1 MAIEKNAD
9 DARSESVSFQFAV
22 PGSTEWMK
30 SFAQVPTA
38 LFASKWKDTLG
49 FTACFL
55 KDQADYVT
63 QLAECTDPAQVLK
76 CQAEF
81 AQKSWTRC
89 CDEGSK
95 FIESAR
101 TKLLSATPPA

>member
-1 MAIEKNAD
+1 MAEKNALGGD
-9 DARSESVSFQFAV
+9 QF
-22 PGSTEWMK
+22 PLSSNEWMK
-30 SFAQVPTA
+30 SFSQVPTA
-38 LFASKWKDTLG
+38 LFASGWKDALG
-49 FTACFL
+49 FAAGLL

-63 QLAECTDPAQVLK
+63 KLAECTDPAQALK

-95 FIESAR
+95 MFESAR
-101 TKLLSATPPA
+101 AKLTSALPPA